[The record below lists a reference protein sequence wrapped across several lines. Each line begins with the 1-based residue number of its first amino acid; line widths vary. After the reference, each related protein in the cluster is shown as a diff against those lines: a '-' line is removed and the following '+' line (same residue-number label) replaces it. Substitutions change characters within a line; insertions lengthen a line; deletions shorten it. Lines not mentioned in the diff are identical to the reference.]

1 MREKEFLFFFFSFF
15 FLLQFCGY
23 ESFVVFPHKKNK
35 GKKSHF
41 FVTFTL
47 KGKKISNF
55 FCRQVAK
62 ICHKKK
68 PLT

>member
-1 MREKEFLFFFFSFF
+1 
-15 FLLQFCGY
+15 
-23 ESFVVFPHKKNK
+23 
-35 GKKSHF
+35 
-41 FVTFTL
+41 VTFTL